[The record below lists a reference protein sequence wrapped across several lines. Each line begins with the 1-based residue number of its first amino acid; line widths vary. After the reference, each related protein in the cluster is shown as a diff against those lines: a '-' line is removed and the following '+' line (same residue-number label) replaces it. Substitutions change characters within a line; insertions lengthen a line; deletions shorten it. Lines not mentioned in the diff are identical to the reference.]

1 MQRQRSGRVALL
13 AAAIAAGGVV
23 GAWALALAAS
33 PGAPERS
40 GSTPAARAAAPGPIV
55 LAGRGRRPV
64 WSFVIAAPDGTGDL
78 GSATADW
85 TPTGSP
91 VCPASPVPLGT
102 TTEVAVTIDGPADV
116 SGATV
121 GTLVV
126 PADACAAASGSWRGV
141 SGALQGHG
149 GALSLAVDSHGIVRL
164 TFGGAVS

>member
-1 MQRQRSGRVALL
+1 VERERSGRVALL
-13 AAAIAAGGVV
+13 AAAIAAGAVAAG
-23 GAWALALAAS
+23 WALALAAS

-40 GSTPAARAAAPGPIV
+40 ASAPSAARAVAAQPIV

-64 WSFVIAAPDGTGDL
+64 WSFVISAPDGSGDL

-85 TPTGSP
+85 TPTGAP

-126 PADACAAASGSWRGV
+126 PADACAAASGAWRGV
-141 SGALQGHG
+141 SGALEGHG
-149 GALSLAVDSHGIVRL
+149 GPLALAVDSHGIVRL
-164 TFGGAVS
+164 TFGGA